1 MCVTLGDKQMNKWVE
16 IKTNDILIFNSKTG
30 SGSVVETA
38 NHGRYF
44 MPAKI
49 GMRLK
54 GEKKPIVRN
63 ERFIFSNA
71 KVQKVDGSNRIVKF
85 TLLREIDGT
94 IFSISENDIQT
105 YFAKSPRSSLGGMID

>member
-1 MCVTLGDKQMNKWVE
+1 MGNHWVE

-38 NHGRYF
+38 KHGRYF

-54 GEKKPIVRN
+54 GPKKPIVRN
-63 ERFIFSNA
+63 ERFTFSSA
-71 KVQKVDGSNRIVKF
+71 RVQKVDGKNRIVKF
-85 TLLREIDGT
+85 TLLRESDGT
-94 IFSISENDIQT
+94 LFAISENDVQA
-105 YFAKSPRSSLGGMID
+105 YFAKSSRSSLGGID